1 MSAAPPTSETALV
14 DRTNALLNSFT
25 QHAFKAYDLKA
36 AVPVRSTPN
45 MVQQQQQSTEN
56 LTRMTQGDQTLH
68 TGNLTGLTTNTD
80 SGLIMDP
87 EDKDRAGHDL
97 RGYKD
102 FVSTLKFAY
111 LESNIK
117 LQFVAHITDK
127 DGPKQITLEDNDR
140 LDKERLQT
148 KAILKER
155 KARAAELESA
165 IRAEADK
172 LGKRL
177 ERREQ
182 QALSAANLLRE
193 CEAMEAEIAMLKNKR
208 LPADRI
214 TIDEA
219 LAIQD
224 DQLAKMAQIGPKT
237 AVAME
242 QISST
247 KTQIKAAKV
256 QIEKLE
262 VQKRD
267 MRREQED
274 RELKGTRD
282 EKAEEACRWIT
293 SATALYSS
301 LLGIRSAYVIGSPPS
316 EMIMEYDRTEG
327 DTRTLSIKFGPGG
340 KFIAANLLNSSEDV
354 QDLVKAYLPSQD
366 MRSLVQEV
374 RARIVQ

>member
-1 MSAAPPTSETALV
+1 MTDGT
-14 DRTNALLNSFT
+14 T
-25 QHAFKAYDLKA
+25 
-36 AVPVRSTPN
+36 
-45 MVQQQQQSTEN
+45 N
-56 LTRMTQGDQTLH
+56 LT
-68 TGNLTGLTTNTD
+68 NLTTNTD
-80 SGLIMDP
+80 SGLIMDS
-87 EDKDRAGHDL
+87 EDKDRAVHDL
-97 RGYKD
+97 RGYKE

-127 DGPKQITLEDNDR
+127 DGPKQITLQDNDR
-140 LDKERLQT
+140 LERERLQT

-155 KARAAELESA
+155 KMRAAELESA
-165 IRAEADK
+165 IRAEAEK

-177 ERREQ
+177 EQREE
-182 QALSAANLLRE
+182 QALAAANLLQE

-208 LPADRI
+208 PPAERV

-237 AVAME
+237 AATME
-242 QISST
+242 QISAAKS
-247 KTQIKAAKV
+247 KIKASKG

-262 VQKRD
+262 MQKRD

-293 SATALYSS
+293 SATALFSS
-301 LLGIRSAYVIGSPPS
+301 LLGIRTAYAVGSPAT
-316 EMIMEYDRTEG
+316 EMVIEYDRADG

-340 KFIAANLLNSSEDV
+340 KFIGANLVNSSEDI
-354 QDLVKAYLPSQD
+354 QDVVRTYLPSQD
-366 MRSLVQEV
+366 LRSLVQEV
-374 RARIVQ
+374 QARIVQ

>member
-1 MSAAPPTSETALV
+1 MAVTDTALV
-14 DRTNALLNSFT
+14 DRTNALLHTFT
-25 QHAFKAYDLKA
+25 QHSFKAHDLKA
-36 AVPVRSTPN
+36 AVPVRHAAT
-45 MVQQQQQSTEN
+45 MQHTDN
-56 LTRMTQGDQTLH
+56 LTRLTAADATSNM
-68 TGNLTGLTTNTD
+68 TGLTSNTD

-87 EDKDRAGHDL
+87 DDKDRAVHDL

-127 DGPKQITLEDNDR
+127 DGPKQITLEDNDKLER
-140 LDKERLQT
+140 ERLHT
-148 KAILKER
+148 KAVLKER
-155 KARAAELESA
+155 KKRAAELESA

-177 ERREQ
+177 DHREE
-182 QALSAANLLRE
+182 QALAAANLLQE

-208 LPADRI
+208 PPTERV

-237 AVAME
+237 TATME
-242 QISST
+242 QISAAKSS
-247 KTQIKAAKV
+247 IKASKG
-256 QIEKLE
+256 QIERLE

-293 SATALYSS
+293 SATSLFST
-301 LLGIRSAYVIGSPPS
+301 LLGIRTAYAVGSPPS
-316 EMIMEYDRTEG
+316 EMIIEYDRTAG
-327 DTRTLSIKFGPGG
+327 DTRTLSIKYGPGG
-340 KFIAANLLNSSEDV
+340 KFIGASLVNSSEDI
-354 QDLVKAYLPSQD
+354 QDIVREYLPSQD
-366 MRSLVQEV
+366 LRSLVQEV
-374 RARIVQ
+374 LARIVQ